1 MPELLRVPLESGGSV
16 LVEVD
21 NGPQAV
27 VRVARPG
34 GMVAEASQ
42 TLERGLESVREAAH
56 AVLAKV
62 TDLPRQPDK
71 ITLELGLKLSAEA
84 GVFLA
89 KAAGEGSLTLT
100 MEWDRQQPEAVP
112 ITQAVAAR
120 DGAAAG

>member
-1 MPELLRVPLESGGSV
+1 V

-34 GMVAEASQ
+34 GVVAEATE

-62 TDLPRQPDK
+62 ADLPRQPNK
-71 ITLELGLKLSAEA
+71 ITLQFGLKLSAEA

-89 KAAGEGSLTLT
+89 KTAGEGSLTLT
-100 MEWDRQQPEAVP
+100 MEWDRQQPEVVP
-112 ITQAVAAR
+112 ITSAVAAR
-120 DGAAAG
+120 DEAVVG

>member
-34 GMVAEASQ
+34 GVVAEATE

-56 AVLAKV
+56 AVLGKV
-62 TDLPRQPDK
+62 ADLPRQPDK
-71 ITLELGLKLSAEA
+71 ITLQFGLKLSAEA

-89 KAAGEGSLTLT
+89 KTAGEGSLTLT
-100 MEWDRQQPEAVP
+100 MEWDRQQPDVVP
-112 ITQAVAAR
+112 ITSAVAAR
-120 DGAAAG
+120 DEVVAG

>member
-34 GMVAEASQ
+34 GVVAEATE

-62 TDLPRQPDK
+62 ADLPRQPNK
-71 ITLELGLKLSAEA
+71 ITLQFGLKLSAEA

-89 KAAGEGSLTLT
+89 KTAGEGSLTLT
-100 MEWDRQQPEAVP
+100 MEWDRQQPELLP
-112 ITQAVAAR
+112 ITQAVADRHEAV
-120 DGAAAG
+120 AG

>member
-1 MPELLRVPLESGGSV
+1 MPELLRVPLENGGSV

-34 GMVAEASQ
+34 GVVAEATE

-62 TDLPRQPDK
+62 ADLPRQPNK
-71 ITLELGLKLSAEA
+71 ITLQFGLKLSAEA

-89 KAAGEGSLTLT
+89 KTAGEGSLTLT
-100 MEWDRQQPEAVP
+100 MEWDRQQPEVVP
-112 ITQAVAAR
+112 ITSAVAAR
-120 DGAAAG
+120 DEAVVG

>member
-1 MPELLRVPLESGGSV
+1 MPDLLRVPLESGGSV

-21 NGPQAV
+21 DGPQAV

-34 GMVAEASQ
+34 GMVAEASE

-56 AVLAKV
+56 AVLSRVA
-62 TDLPRQPDK
+62 DLPRQPDK

-89 KAAGEGSLTLT
+89 KTAGEGSLTLT
-100 MEWDRQQPEAVP
+100 MEWDKQHPDAVP
-112 ITQAVAAR
+112 VTQALAAR
-120 DGAAAG
+120 SGAVTG